1 MRKYTVRE
9 IELIKS
15 VYGIPPE
22 CSEIIY
28 EENSVVFYSGSGN
41 LRFKLSERDVNKVIE
56 NEKLK
61 LVGEILRLARDKNI
75 EILRVPIDEMEL
87 VETSRNE
94 PERFHSLLLRYRPIE
109 SSDIYRNQE
118 PLDILEYLYK
128 LIDSSSYNSTILW
141 PTLTED
147 YKRRVETKPIPPNI
161 DKTILLPS
169 NPEFYRT
176 QEFCVRNAIVIPPVR
191 EFGVPI
197 SGKAIRKKSEII
209 LSSDSS
215 QIEEHIRHLD
225 KLYKELKEEDF
236 KYEKRLTA
244 DEEVEEE

>member
-22 CSEIIY
+22 FSEIIY
-28 EENSVVFYSGSGN
+28 EKNRVIFYSGSGN
-41 LRFKLSERDVNKVIE
+41 LRVKLSKKNVNKVIE

-61 LVGEILRLARDKNI
+61 RVGEILRLARDKNI

-94 PERFHSLLLRYRPIE
+94 PEIFHSLLLRYRPIE
-109 SSDIYRNQE
+109 SSDIYRDQE

-141 PTLTED
+141 PILTED
-147 YKRRVETKPIPPNI
+147 YKRRVERKPIPPDI

-169 NPEFYRT
+169 NPEYYRT
-176 QEFCVRNAIVIPPVR
+176 QDFCARKAMVIPAVP

-197 SGKAIRKKSEII
+197 SGKIIRKRSEIVP
-209 LSSDSS
+209 LGDSS
-215 QIEEHIRHLD
+215 HLD
-225 KLYKELKEEDF
+225 KLYKELREEDL
-236 KYEKRLTA
+236 KYEKKLTA